1 MNGFRKAERLCS
13 KKQIEMLFT
22 QGLTVFLF
30 PFKAYYRIAAA
41 PDASQAAPCRIMI
54 TVPKR
59 YFKKAVHRNVL
70 KRRTREAFR
79 LHKQE
84 LNAALTVQGKSLQ
97 LVLLYA
103 CDTLLPY
110 KSIVE
115 AIKKTNNT
123 LIQYLE
129 L

>member
-22 QGLTVFLF
+22 QGHTVFLF
-30 PFKAYYRIAAA
+30 PFKVYYRIAAA
-41 PDASQAAPCRIMI
+41 PDASPAAPCRVMI
-54 TVPKR
+54 TAPKR
-59 YFKKAVHRNVL
+59 HFKKAVHRNVL

-84 LNAALTVQGKSLQ
+84 LNAALTAQGKSLQ

-110 KSIVE
+110 ELIAE
-115 AIKKTNNT
+115 AIKKTNNM
-123 LIQYLE
+123 LIQCLE

>member
-1 MNGFRKAERLCS
+1 MNGFRKKERLCS

-22 QGLTVFLF
+22 QGNAIFIF
-30 PFKAYYRIAAA
+30 PFKIYYRISGATAT
-41 PDASQAAPCRIMI
+41 PQSAPCRVMI

-59 YFKKAVHRNVL
+59 HFKKAVHRNVL

-84 LNAALTVQGKSLQ
+84 LTAALTAQGKSLQ
-97 LVLLYA
+97 LILHYVS
-103 CDTLLPY
+103 DTILPY
-110 KSIVE
+110 ESLAG
-115 AIKKTNNT
+115 AIKNTNNT
-123 LIQYLE
+123 LIQQIE